1 MVIEKI
7 ESQTPSKES
16 DTNNINEVLSAYWL
30 DVKRSVDFCCDC
42 TSDGWWED
50 EDDWEVVKID
60 SIRMSLDDKIYSW
73 QQVVNNAIW
82 LDDTAISLIKMDPI
96 KSKKFFLFFTSELN
110 NKILDEETKKIVI
123 KCILD
128 KKITKKEFRKILNE
142 LCDNP
147 VCKFPDDLEKINE
160 DWPLKLRDT
169 SLYILW
175 NFTKIPSVI
184 ELSTWRFVTIVKTS
198 ENHSGDEIFT
208 VRYWIKDTTV
218 AYPKY
223 KWISTFIVRENKV
236 NFLDVIW
243 FWEKNESRKDLE
255 EIKEFIWFTMEHDDS
270 IELNEI
276 KRWKTTAIWEFV
288 IDWINI
294 FKTWLFKSK
303 ILDAWENDEWQKVLF
318 VKTAYLDNTV
328 FSQLEMNL
336 FNENGK
342 NIIYIWALWKDK
354 IRTRFINAVPWLL
367 SRIRDVYKKFDNS
380 WKIEIWSFIAT
391 RDWKSWEMN
400 KDTLWEAVSRY
411 KPKK

>member
-1 MVIEKI
+1 MVTEIIQTKHTPEDLEK
-7 ESQTPSKES
+7 
-16 DTNNINEVLSAYWL
+16 INEVLSAFWL
-30 DVKRSVDFCCDC
+30 DVKRSVDFCLDNKF
-42 TSDGWWED
+42 D
-50 EDDWEVVKID
+50 EIDDWNSDETD
-60 SIRMSLDDKIYSW
+60 SNEGDAIYSW

-82 LDDTAISLIKMDPI
+82 LDDVAISLIRMDPI
-96 KSKKFFLFFTSELN
+96 KSRKFFLFFTSELN
-110 NKILDEETKKIVI
+110 NKKLSPEIKKIVTDS
-123 KCILD
+123 ILN
-128 KKITKKEFRKILNE
+128 TNLSKKEFRKILNE

-147 VCKFPDDLEKINE
+147 DCKFPDDLEKINE
-160 DWPLKLRDT
+160 NWPLKLRDI

-175 NFTKIPSVI
+175 NFTKIPRVI

-198 ENHSGDEIFT
+198 ELHSWEEIFT
-208 VRYWIKDTTV
+208 IRYWIKDTKV

-223 KWISTFIVRENKV
+223 KWISTFIVKDNKV

-276 KRWKTTAIWEFV
+276 KKWKTAAILEFV

-318 VKTAYLDNTV
+318 VQTAYLDNTI

-336 FNENGK
+336 FNRDWK

-367 SRIRDVYKKFDNS
+367 SRIRDVYKKFDNN

-391 RDWKSWEMN
+391 KDWKSWAMN
-400 KDTLWEAVSRY
+400 KDSLWEAVSRY